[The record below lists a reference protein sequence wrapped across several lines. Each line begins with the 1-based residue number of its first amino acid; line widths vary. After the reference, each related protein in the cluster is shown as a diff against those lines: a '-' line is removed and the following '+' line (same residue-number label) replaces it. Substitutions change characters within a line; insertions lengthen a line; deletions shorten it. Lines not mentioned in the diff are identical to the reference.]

1 MLNITNY
8 QGNANQNHNDISPHT
23 FRMATI
29 KKTQEITSVGEGVEK
44 LEHLCTVGGN
54 VKWVNVKWVQA
65 IENNRKF
72 QITI

>member
-29 KKTQEITSVGEGVEK
+29 KKTQEITSVGKDVEK
-44 LEHLCTVGGN
+44 KESTYTIGGN
-54 VKWVNVKWVQA
+54 VNWCSHY
-65 IENNRKF
+65 
-72 QITI
+72 